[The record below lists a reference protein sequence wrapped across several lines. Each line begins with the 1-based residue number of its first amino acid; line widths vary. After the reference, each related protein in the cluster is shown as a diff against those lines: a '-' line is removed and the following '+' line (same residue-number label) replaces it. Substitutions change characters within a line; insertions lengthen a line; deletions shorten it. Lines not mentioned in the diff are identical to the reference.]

1 MFIPESFEVTNTDL
15 LHSLITGYPFGI
27 LIGSRDN
34 TPEASHIPFVLDP
47 ERRPDGTLF
56 GHIARKNPQ
65 GVSFRNNQQ
74 MLVIFQG
81 PHGYISPRWYNPG
94 LAVPTWNY
102 AVVHAYG
109 TPRRID
115 DVAEIHRQQEE
126 LVATFEGPDGWTM
139 DSQPDHY
146 IEGMLGG
153 ITAFEMPIDRIE
165 GKFKL
170 SQNRSVE
177 DRRSVIAAL
186 TASDRPWDHAL
197 AELMRQQGF

>member
-47 ERRPDGTLF
+47 ERGPD
-56 GHIARKNPQ
+56 
-65 GVSFRNNQQ
+65 
-74 MLVIFQG
+74 
-81 PHGYISPRWYNPG
+81 GYISPRWYNPG